1 MNIMLQLC
9 EGEFLKMTH
18 LQFLPFLR
26 RLGDLNYELNKTDT
40 DSVTA
45 GVTLGYSELYNVG

>member
-26 RLGDLNYELNKTDT
+26 RLGVPNCELNKK
-40 DSVTA
+40 A
-45 GVTLGYSELYNVG
+45 PLPQNLPLPLQQEK